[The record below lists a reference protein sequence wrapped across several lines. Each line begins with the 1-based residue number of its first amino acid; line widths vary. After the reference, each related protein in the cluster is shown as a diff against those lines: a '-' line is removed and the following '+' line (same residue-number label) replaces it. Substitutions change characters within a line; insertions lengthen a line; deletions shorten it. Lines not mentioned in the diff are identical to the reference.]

1 MYGQSETDAVF
12 FSLSNLG
19 LNLTNASDNFAMTCA
34 YILFDTRM
42 DIEEAHLSPLDA
54 DIPPEM
60 RLVKIETIPETVFMF
75 IR

>member
-1 MYGQSETDAVF
+1 
-12 FSLSNLG
+12 
-19 LNLTNASDNFAMTCA
+19 
-34 YILFDTRM
+34 
-42 DIEEAHLSPLDA
+42 LSPLDA

>member
-1 MYGQSETDAVF
+1 
-12 FSLSNLG
+12 
-19 LNLTNASDNFAMTCA
+19 LNLTNASDDFAMTCA